1 LAICPAGIDCATDAM
16 ESVDAVIVAVDPG
29 HLAVAA
35 AEDSA
40 LEAHLIEHLWEIRA
54 DRNA

>member
-1 LAICPAGIDCATDAM
+1 M

-35 AEDSA
+35 AKDSA
-40 LEAHLIEHLWEIRA
+40 LERI
-54 DRNA
+54 

>member
-1 LAICPAGIDCATDAM
+1 LAICPAGIDCAADAM

-29 HLAVAA
+29 HIAVAA

-54 DRNA
+54 DQNA

>member
-1 LAICPAGIDCATDAM
+1 M
-16 ESVDAVIVAVDPG
+16 ESVDAVIVAADPG

-35 AEDSA
+35 AEDST

-54 DRNA
+54 DQNA

>member
-1 LAICPAGIDCATDAM
+1 M

-40 LEAHLIEHLWEIRA
+40 LEAHLIEHLWEIPRVQGCGRPISA
-54 DRNA
+54 SLSQREAA